1 MSDDRLDRIE
11 GKVDKLA
18 DAIIQMARMEERLVS
33 VFKRMDNTN
42 ATLKKLDNRLDDIE
56 RQAISRGQK
65 IAFAE
70 RIFWM
75 ICTGAVGLAFVYLR

>member
-11 GKVDKLA
+11 EKVDRLA
-18 DAIIQMARMEERLVS
+18 DAMVEMARMEERLIT
-33 VFKRMDNTN
+33 VFKRMDDMGGM
-42 ATLKKLDNRLDDIE
+42 LKKMDDRLDEME
-56 RQAISRGQK
+56 RQAIVRGQK

-75 ICTGAVGLAFVYLR
+75 IATGAVGLAFVFLR

>member
-33 VFKRMDNTN
+33 VFKQMDNTE
-42 ATLKKLDNRLDDIE
+42 ASLKNLDDRIDDIK
-56 RQAISRGQK
+56 RQEISRGQK
-65 IAFAE
+65 IAFAKVNMAE
-70 RIFWM
+70 FN
-75 ICTGAVGLAFVYLR
+75 F

>member
-33 VFKRMDNTN
+33 VFKRMDNTE

>member
-33 VFKRMDNTN
+33 VFKRMDNTK

>member
-1 MSDDRLDRIE
+1 MSDNRLNRIE

-18 DAIIQMARMEERLVS
+18 DAIIQMARMGECLVS
-33 VFKRMDNTN
+33 VFKRMDNTE

-56 RQAISRGQK
+56 RQAISRSQK

-75 ICTGAVGLAFVYLR
+75 ICTAAIGLAFVYLR

>member
-33 VFKRMDNTN
+33 VFKRMDNTE
-42 ATLKKLDNRLDDIE
+42 ATLKNWITDQTTSNNKQFQEVKRLLLLN
-56 RQAISRGQK
+56 ASSG
-65 IAFAE
+65 
-70 RIFWM
+70 
-75 ICTGAVGLAFVYLR
+75 

>member
-1 MSDDRLDRIE
+1 MTEERLTRIE
-11 GKVDKLA
+11 KHLDKMSAAMVD
-18 DAIIQMARMEERLVS
+18 MARMEERLVS
-33 VFKRMDNTN
+33 AFKRMDTIVEFQ
-42 ATLKKLDNRLDDIE
+42 TKMDSRLDE
-56 RQAISRGQK
+56 MEKQAIARGQK

>member
-1 MSDDRLDRIE
+1 MTEDRLNRIE
-11 GKVDKLA
+11 KHLDKMSAAMVD
-18 DAIIQMARMEERLVS
+18 MARMEERMVTA
-33 VFKRMDNTN
+33 FKRMDNIVEY
-42 ATLKKLDNRLDDIE
+42 KKKADDRLDE
-56 RQAISRGQK
+56 MEKQAIARGQK

>member
-1 MSDDRLDRIE
+1 MNEDRLNRIE
-11 GKVDKLA
+11 KHLDKMSAAMVD
-18 DAIIQMARMEERLVS
+18 MARMEERLVS
-33 VFKRMDNTN
+33 AFKRIDNVVEYQ
-42 ATLKKLDNRLDDIE
+42 KKADERLDE
-56 RQAISRGQK
+56 LEKQAIARGQK

>member
-1 MSDDRLDRIE
+1 MTEERLTRIE
-11 GKVDKLA
+11 KHLDKMSAAMVD
-18 DAIIQMARMEERLVS
+18 MARMQERLVTA
-33 VFKRMDNTN
+33 FKRMDTIVEFQTKMD
-42 ATLKKLDNRLDDIE
+42 ARLDE
-56 RQAISRGQK
+56 MEKKAIARGQK

>member
-33 VFKRMDNTN
+33 VFKRMDNTE

-75 ICTGAVGLAFVYLR
+75 ICMGAVGLAFVYLR

>member
-1 MSDDRLDRIE
+1 MTEDRLNRIE
-11 GKVDKLA
+11 KHLDKMSAAMVD
-18 DAIIQMARMEERLVS
+18 MARMEERLVS
-33 VFKRMDNTN
+33 AFKRIDNVVEYQ
-42 ATLKKLDNRLDDIE
+42 KKADERLDE
-56 RQAISRGQK
+56 MEKQAVARGQK